1 MLNFT
6 KKYIKKQKIENNDLK
21 IKMFNINQ
29 LISTSST
36 STQLLGLLS
45 QKELHRLRNILF
57 PERFKFITPKNMRR
71 FNDHR
76 FRKQLQTINSAKKES
91 KELII
96 EEITQFEFTPAQIKI
111 MILILK
117 ILEIIGAPTNKLIEI
132 MEESEFPCFSKNPA
146 HKVRYSFLGFY
157 YEKPSVLIRKF
168 IEKANNRME
177 IIEFLYLEDEDIN
190 SKLITLAIPNSF
202 NSLPSSCTNYARYF
216 FLNELFQLRDYR
228 RITEEL
234 EIYPNEPKKWQ
245 QAIKLTFYS
254 NIALTDLIDK
264 LDDKSLDAFKEYFL
278 KKYFLNET
286 ILFLNNTQI
295 RKNIKGAM
303 ELRGE
308 CRNKELWADPHVA
321 WGGETKLI
329 AKDGHICDSKWEL
342 EIDNYLFDS
351 GIEHIKPL
359 GAPRGKYYRN
369 RMMYPDWIIN
379 GVMIELFGAVHY
391 KDYKDRMEYK
401 QNNNLLPL
409 KGISKEEY
417 ETGAWRYIIQGITNF
432 QA

>member
-1 MLNFT
+1 
-6 KKYIKKQKIENNDLK
+6 
-21 IKMFNINQ
+21 MFNVDL
-29 LISTSST
+29 LISNLNTSK
-36 STQLLGLLS
+36 QLLGLLS
-45 QKELHRLRNILF
+45 QKELFQLRNILF
-57 PERFKFITPKNMRR
+57 PERFKYITPKNMRGL
-71 FNDHR
+71 NDPR
-76 FRKQLQTINSAKKES
+76 FRKQLQTINTAKKDS
-91 KELII
+91 KEII
-96 EEITQFEFTPAQIKI
+96 IGDITRFKFSPAQIKI
-111 MILILK
+111 MILIFK
-117 ILEIIGAPTNKLIEI
+117 ILEIIGDPTTKLIE
-132 MEESEFPCFSKNPA
+132 MMDELDFPFFNKKPA
-146 HKVRYSFLGFY
+146 IKVRYCFLGWFY
-157 YEKPSVLIRKF
+157 DLPSVLIKLF
-168 IEKANNRME
+168 LEKAKNRRQ
-177 IIEFLYLEDEDIN
+177 ICEFLHLENEDIS
-190 SKLITLAIPNSF
+190 SKLTELAIPNSCD
-202 NSLPSSCTNYARYF
+202 SLPSSCINYGRYF

-264 LDDKSLDAFKEYFL
+264 LDDKSLDVFKEYFF

-286 ILFLNNTQI
+286 ILYLNNTQI

-308 CRNKELWADPHVA
+308 CRNKELWADPHVV

-417 ETGAWRYIIQGITNF
+417 KMGAWRYIIQGITNF